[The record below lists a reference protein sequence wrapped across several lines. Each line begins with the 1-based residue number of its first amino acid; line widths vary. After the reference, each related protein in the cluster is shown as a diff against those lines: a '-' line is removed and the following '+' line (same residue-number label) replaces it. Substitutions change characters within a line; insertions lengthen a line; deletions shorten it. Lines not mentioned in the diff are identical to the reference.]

1 MAQITT
7 GLRRVL
13 NDPRVYVI
21 TQRVLTSDARTR
33 RWVDAMLRPRTGQR
47 VLDIGCGPADL
58 LRFLPGV
65 DYVGFDSSAEYVAS
79 ARAKFG
85 ARGRF
90 EHARVDAATLDG
102 LGRFD
107 LVIARGVLHHLED
120 AEAEALFA
128 LARQALVPQGRVV
141 TLDACWAAGQH
152 PLARLLIAR
161 DRGQNVRDAAG
172 YRALAARVFDEVKVE
187 VRHDL
192 MRVPYTHCS
201 MEASVTP

>member
-1 MAQITT
+1 MAQITS

-13 NDPRVYVI
+13 NDPRIYLV
-21 TQRVLTSDARTR
+21 TQRLLTSDARTR
-33 RWVDAMLRPRTGQR
+33 RWVDQLLRPRAGER

-58 LRFLPGV
+58 LRFLPDV
-65 DYVGFDSSAEYVAS
+65 DYVGFDSSAEYIAA
-79 ARAKFG
+79 ARARFG

-90 EHARVDAATLDG
+90 EQARVDAATIEG
-102 LGRFD
+102 LGRFH
-107 LVIARGVLHHLED
+107 LVIARGVLHHLDD
-120 AEAEALFA
+120 AEAAALFA
-128 LARQALVPQGRVV
+128 LARQALLPQGRVV
-141 TLDACWAAGQH
+141 TLDACWFEGQH
-152 PLARLLIAR
+152 PLARMLIAR

-201 MEASVTP
+201 MEASVAS